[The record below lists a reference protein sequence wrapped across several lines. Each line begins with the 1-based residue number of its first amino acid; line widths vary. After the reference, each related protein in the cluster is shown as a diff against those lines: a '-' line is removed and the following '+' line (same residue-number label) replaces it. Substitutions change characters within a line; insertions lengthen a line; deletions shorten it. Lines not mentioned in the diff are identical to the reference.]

1 MSNRFLT
8 LVNGALTST
17 LFSGRF
23 QALENFTAAG
33 VPLYPAGAGSIP
45 AIASPA
51 QLKSAAGLTNFF
63 STPSGGVVRSNSGTA
78 LYTSPYDLSI
88 QGTISETWLE
98 ILNSYGANGGAFFGI
113 AGSGVAGDSFGV
125 YNWQGG
131 PIRLFTSPSAASAT
145 HSWTFG
151 NNGHLQCAGG
161 VAFKWYPPA
170 GLPAPATSLYGLI
183 ATVYDAGA
191 SPNIYPA
198 INDNTSWLKMPVL
211 NSAGALILTAT
222 TESTS
227 TTTGSLRTDGIGI
240 GGGAISVGKRVQFA
254 AVNAATQPNLSLFV
268 DSATGK
274 LSFKDSTGT
283 VNVLY

>member
-23 QALENFTAAG
+23 QAIENFTAAG
-33 VPLYPAGAGSIP
+33 VPLYPAGIGSIP
-45 AIASPA
+45 EIASPA

-63 STPSGGVVRSNSGTA
+63 STPSGGVVRSDSDTD
-78 LYTSPYDLSI
+78 LYISPYDLSI
-88 QGTISETWLE
+88 QGTTGTAWLE
-98 ILNSYGANGGAFFGI
+98 ILNSYGANGGAFFGM
-113 AGSGVAGDSFGV
+113 AGSGVVGDSFEL

-131 PIRLFTSPSAASAT
+131 SIRLYTSSSPS
-145 HSWTFG
+145 SWTHTWTLG
-151 NNGHLQCAGG
+151 NNGHLQCPGG

-170 GLPAPATSLYGLI
+170 DLPAPSTSLYGLI

-191 SPNIYPA
+191 SPNTYPV
-198 INDNTSWLKMPVL
+198 INNGTSWLKMPVL

-240 GGGAISVGKRVQFA
+240 GGGAIAVGKRVQFA

-274 LSFKDSTGT
+274 LSFKDSNGI
-283 VNVLY
+283 VNPLY